1 MSGRNSVVEC
11 QLPKLDVA
19 GSSPVARSIMSPK
32 FQKRSALKLVGR
44 TIPHSSGMK
53 LQFQKRSALKL
64 VSCNETPIPKTQ
76 GSGIG

>member
-32 FQKRSALKLVGR
+32 FQKRSELKLDGRIIPVINVVG
-44 TIPHSSGMK
+44 GF
-53 LQFQKRSALKL
+53 LQQYFSLL
-64 VSCNETPIPKTQ
+64 CLL
-76 GSGIG
+76 